1 MQYVFL
7 IYPGCVNLQ
16 GKIPWPLLGSGN
28 LSDRNANSI
37 EHPVQH
43 PGLAHHPHGS
53 RCPVMFS
60 SERKQSQIPESY
72 LEFSQIQVWNFSI
85 KILRERKRKKLKPVD
100 LESACLSCSFQNTLF
115 FFFWSLWKE
124 INSRTELIPYKLSP

>member
-1 MQYVFL
+1 MQCVFL
-7 IYPGCVNLQ
+7 IYLGCVRLRS
-16 GKIPWPLLGSGN
+16 KIPWPLLGSRN
-28 LSDRNANSI
+28 LTDRNANSI

-43 PGLAHHPHGS
+43 PGLTRRPHES
-53 RCPVMFS
+53 HCPVTFG
-60 SERKQSQIPESY
+60 SERKPSPIPEIY

-115 FFFWSLWKE
+115 FFFCHYGKKS
-124 INSRTELIPYKLSP
+124 IAELS